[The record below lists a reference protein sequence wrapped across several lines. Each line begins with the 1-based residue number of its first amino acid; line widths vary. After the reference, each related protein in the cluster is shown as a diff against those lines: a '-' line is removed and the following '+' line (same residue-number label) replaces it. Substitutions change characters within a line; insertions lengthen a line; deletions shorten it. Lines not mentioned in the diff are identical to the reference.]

1 MCVVSFCLKLFIVL
15 TNCITECQQ
24 IPSCW
29 ANDKWSENTL
39 FLHILG
45 CVVFISTYVRTFKN
59 GNNNNKCI
67 ICKVHILS
75 PSGKDMDNTQ
85 GTGK

>member
-1 MCVVSFCLKLFIVL
+1 MTLKTIAVLCNVCGIILLEAIYCSYQLHNRVSAN
-15 TNCITECQQ
+15 TQ
-24 IPSCW
+24 CW

-59 GNNNNKCI
+59 
-67 ICKVHILS
+67 
-75 PSGKDMDNTQ
+75 
-85 GTGK
+85 